1 MNAAIYNMFSM
12 PQQQPVIIPFG
23 PVVGRNS
30 RERRRIRRA
39 QDRMQKA
46 VEAAATTVLTPSS
59 VYHSAAQTPALL
71 AQPAARGHHHHHQ
84 SVDWSRPIQRPVH
97 HVRSRSTPSAVCG
110 DIRSLWASADD
121 ASAAKGFPTVFSIPT
136 RSNTVGTSPQ
146 SSRPSSIA
154 LLDCFDPEV
163 DCLSDLDSLLL
174 NAKATVG
181 EDIPDLCH
189 SPASSTSGSSSLLSS
204 PSEFHLPL
212 PATMYPTNSSKNAET
227 AYFRS
232 F

>member
-1 MNAAIYNMFSM
+1 MNTATYNMFSV

-46 VEAAATTVLTPSS
+46 LEAAATTVLTPSS
-59 VYHSAAQTPALL
+59 LYPSATPTPAVPT
-71 AQPAARGHHHHHQ
+71 QHRGHHHHQ
-84 SVDWSRPIQRPVH
+84 SVDWSRPAQRPIH
-97 HVRSRSTPSAVCG
+97 HARSRSTPSAVCG
-110 DIRSLWASADD
+110 DIRSLWAIADNS
-121 ASAAKGFPTVFSIPT
+121 SAANGFPTAFSIPR
-136 RSNTVGTSPQ
+136 RSNPVGTNPQ
-146 SSRPSSIA
+146 SRPSSIA

-163 DCLSDLDSLLL
+163 DCLSDLDSLLWT
-174 NAKATVG
+174 AKATV
-181 EDIPDLCH
+181 EESIPDLCH
-189 SPASSTSGSSSLLSS
+189 SPASSTSGSSSLFSS
-204 PSEFHLPL
+204 PPELHLPL
-212 PATMYPTNSSKNAET
+212 PAAMYHTNTAKNAET